1 MTSLDA
7 IPPSADSSPGARR
20 FSFAEFQKL
29 TPNMPGWER
38 AAVFSK
44 LPENL
49 QREAWTDSAE
59 RIDAY
64 TALLFAETRE
74 DG

>member
-1 MTSLDA
+1 MASTKPTAQTAERL
-7 IPPSADSSPGARR
+7 PVRR
-20 FSFAEFQKL
+20 FSFGAFHRL
-29 TPNMPGWER
+29 TQGLLSSER
-38 AAVFSK
+38 AAVFSE
-44 LPENL
+44 LPQSL

-64 TALLFAETRE
+64 TALLFAETPE